1 MNSSNAYLLSLE
13 PIKKFIA
20 LTLDQ
25 YAIPS
30 NAKRLA
36 LNFKCSQFYI
46 NKRGIQP
53 VEIQI
58 ERTDE
63 NAGWEIRFVATFDY
77 PTLNSESL
85 DVSLYFNFHFG
96 WFYHPD
102 IKRCELDRPEVTGL
116 FHSWLIAFLQHV
128 RQNSFDIQVLTL
140 VKAF

>member
-1 MNSSNAYLLSLE
+1 MNISNAYLLSLE
-13 PIKKFIA
+13 PINKFIA

-46 NKRGIQP
+46 DKRGIQP

-85 DVSLYFNFHFG
+85 DVSLYFNFISG
-96 WFYHPD
+96 GSTSQTSNAVS
-102 IKRCELDRPEVTGL
+102 LTGQKL
-116 FHSWLIAFLQHV
+116 PACSTV
-128 RQNSFDIQVLTL
+128 G
-140 VKAF
+140 